1 MINVGVN
8 AKETGKK
15 IRKLMDL
22 RGLNVVAI
30 REACGLESTQA
41 IYKWLRG
48 DSMPSIDNLV
58 VLRSALDVSIDDI
71 LVCDDWDG
79 EVLPDAG

>member
-15 IRKLMDL
+15 NRKLMDL

-58 VLRSALDVSIDDI
+58 VLRTVLDVPIDEI
-71 LVCDDWDG
+71 LVCDDWDA
-79 EVLPDAG
+79 EVLPNAG